1 MNFKK
6 IKDSNEIIASPLS
19 AESLKM
25 VKVSF
30 TFPVWKD
37 WAVRDIMAEINDM
50 SLEDIPHEIEE
61 SSVTVEDLVKYSK
74 EVKGWYFYHRNHD
87 ISLEDIISNSK
98 KNTKKNTKKK

>member
-6 IKDSNEIIASPLS
+6 IKDKSEKIDSTLS

-37 WAVRDIMAEINDM
+37 WSARDIMAEINDM
-50 SLEDIPHEIEE
+50 SLEDTPHEIEE

-87 ISLEDIISNSK
+87 ISLKDIISNSK
-98 KNTKKNTKKK
+98 KKTKKK

>member
-6 IKDSNEIIASPLS
+6 IKDINEKIASPLS
-19 AESLKM
+19 AESIKM

-37 WAVRDIMAEINDM
+37 WTASNIMAEINDM

-87 ISLEDIISNSK
+87 ISLKNIISNSK
-98 KNTKKNTKKK
+98 KKTKKK